1 MITDDLNMGV
11 CTSPKPL
18 EQHSGST
25 PSKGSQRC
33 ISIHADGDEA
43 CSAFL
48 EAAQGPAHAVDPLYI
63 HKTSMQ
69 APQGS
74 CGVVYD
80 AVMELHIR
88 EGKGSR
94 CQLLLTVPLCFPTR
108 ASNKLFRC
116 FAIAGLLYC
125 SFAS

>member
-1 MITDDLNMGV
+1 MNTDDLNMGV
-11 CTSPKPL
+11 CTSPKPQK
-18 EQHSGST
+18 QHSGST

-33 ISIHADGDEA
+33 ISIHAAGDDA
-43 CSAFL
+43 SSGFL
-48 EAAQGPAHAVDPLYI
+48 EPGKGQAHAVEPI
-63 HKTSMQ
+63 CTQSTNMQ

-94 CQLLLTVPLCFPTR
+94 CQLLLTVPLY
-108 ASNKLFRC
+108 
-116 FAIAGLLYC
+116 LYT
-125 SFAS
+125 